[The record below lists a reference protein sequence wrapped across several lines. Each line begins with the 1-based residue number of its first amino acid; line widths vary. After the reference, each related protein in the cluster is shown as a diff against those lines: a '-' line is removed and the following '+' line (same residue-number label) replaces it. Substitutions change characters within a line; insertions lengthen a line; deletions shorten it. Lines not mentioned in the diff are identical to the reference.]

1 MVCKLG
7 DFKDIEVTF
16 PEATMQRIL
25 LVKQRSSKLSC
36 MKSNVK
42 TFQLLTMSSQKTLAS
57 SIRLKNINKILQAS
71 LLIAKNKKTNRR
83 VKLQSLKKH
92 LKSAEIDIPDAMVE
106 SETSFMLRDFE
117 NRLRQQGMNLELYFQ
132 FSGQDEAALRSQ
144 MSGDAVKRVRNNL
157 VLEAIAK
164 AESISADD
172 SDLNEELENLSKQY
186 NRPAEELRS
195 IFTENGNLDNIKED
209 LVLRK
214 TIKFLLDNSKA
225 ETVVA

>member
-1 MVCKLG
+1 
-7 DFKDIEVTF
+7 
-16 PEATMQRIL
+16 
-25 LVKQRSSKLSC
+25 
-36 MKSNVK
+36 
-42 TFQLLTMSSQKTLAS
+42 
-57 SIRLKNINKILQAS
+57 
-71 LLIAKNKKTNRR
+71 
-83 VKLQSLKKH
+83 
-92 LKSAEIDIPDAMVE
+92 MVE
-106 SETSFMLRDFE
+106 SETNFMLRDFE

>member
-1 MVCKLG
+1 M
-7 DFKDIEVTF
+7 
-16 PEATMQRIL
+16 
-25 LVKQRSSKLSC
+25 
-36 MKSNVK
+36 
-42 TFQLLTMSSQKTLAS
+42 
-57 SIRLKNINKILQAS
+57 LQ
-71 LLIAKNKKTNRR
+71 
-83 VKLQSLKKH
+83 
-92 LKSAEIDIPDAMVE
+92 
-106 SETSFMLRDFE
+106 DFE

-132 FSGQDEAALRSQ
+132 FSGQNEDALRSQ